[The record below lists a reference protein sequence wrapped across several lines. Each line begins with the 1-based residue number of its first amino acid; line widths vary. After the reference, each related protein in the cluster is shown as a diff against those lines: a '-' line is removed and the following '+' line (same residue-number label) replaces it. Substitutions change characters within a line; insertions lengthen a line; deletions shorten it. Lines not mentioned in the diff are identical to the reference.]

1 MTRLTPFDLV
11 FTQEISSRFPSV
23 ADGLL
28 RDQAD
33 PADRDAFLMNREAV
47 SVIHDLVPQGGLG
60 DAVAHLA
67 ALVHHAYL
75 FWRGGGWTFTLDR
88 ATLNRLLRSP
98 RPGKRSRHTG
108 LPDAYYL
115 QVPRQLVWG
124 RLGTDEP
131 YQPLDGCFVSPG
143 PDVALRALGVFG
155 LHPDRMGFAVVEAEG
170 EAAEWPRPDGPGGG
184 EDEPFAPHMD
194 GGSKAGLY
202 SVNDPAELLLLAHLA
217 AELVARTY
225 PEVKMGTDRE
235 IQLK

>member
-1 MTRLTPFDLV
+1 MMARLTPFDLV
-11 FTQEISSRFPSV
+11 FTQEIAGRFPSV

-28 RDQAD
+28 RDEAD

-47 SVIHDLVPQGGLG
+47 TVIHDLVPEGGMG

-75 FWRGGGWTFTLDR
+75 FWREGGWTFTLDR
-88 ATLNRLLRSP
+88 ATLDRLLRSP
-98 RPGKRSRHTG
+98 TPGAPSTG
-108 LPDAYYL
+108 SDLPDAYYL

-124 RLGTDEP
+124 RLGPDEP

-143 PDVALRALGVFG
+143 PDAGLRALGVFG

-170 EAAEWPRPDGPGGG
+170 EAAVWPRPGDAG
-184 EDEPFAPHMD
+184 DEPFAPHMD
-194 GGSKAGLY
+194 GGSRAGLY
-202 SVNDPAELLLLAHLA
+202 SVNDPAELLLLAHRTTV
-217 AELVARTY
+217 LVARTY

-235 IQLK
+235 IQLR